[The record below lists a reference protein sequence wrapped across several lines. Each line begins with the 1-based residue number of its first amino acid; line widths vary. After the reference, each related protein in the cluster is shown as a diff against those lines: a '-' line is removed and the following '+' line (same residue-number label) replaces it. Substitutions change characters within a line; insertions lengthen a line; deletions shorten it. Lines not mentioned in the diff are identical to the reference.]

1 MSLEERINADLK
13 SAMIAKEKV
22 RIDALRSIRSAILEF
37 QKSGSGKELD
47 EKEGIKILTNAAKKR
62 KDAIKMYQDA
72 NRAELAEKEEI
83 ELGIIEEYLPKQ
95 LSDKELRDIVKAK
108 IEQTGASEMKDM
120 GKIMGPIM
128 KEYAGQVDGNQVQN
142 VVKELLG

>member
-95 LSDKELRDIVKAK
+95 LSDDELRDIVKAK